1 MARTED
7 LRRALPPTLLDQVV
21 ARAGR
26 AGLDPRGLPHRWE
39 KIGDVLVL
47 KLPPTP
53 DVSRGALAALYA
65 EVLGA
70 RTVVEDVGGVQG
82 PWRLPE
88 VRWLWGDGTETV
100 HLEDGVRFKLD
111 VAKVMFSSGNLPE
124 RIRMARLPRAGE
136 VVVDLFAGIGYFSVP
151 MAVHSEAAR
160 IVACEANPVAFR
172 YLEDNIRI
180 NRVASVEPRLGDCRE
195 VAPSGIAD
203 RVVMGHFEAPTF
215 LDVAFRAA
223 KGRATIHLH
232 GLIGP
237 RHPASAFEGEFEQEA
252 RRCGFDVVSRNLRR
266 VKSHGR
272 KVWHVVLDAD
282 VQRS

>member
-1 MARTED
+1 M
-7 LRRALPPTLLDQVV
+7 
-21 ARAGR
+21 
-26 AGLDPRGLPHRWE
+26 
-39 KIGDVLVL
+39 LVL
-47 KLPPTP
+47 RPLPGLH
-53 DVSRGALAALYA
+53 VSREVLASLYA
-65 EVLGA
+65 GVLGA
-70 RTVVEDVGGVQG
+70 KTVVEDVGGVEG
-82 PWRLPE
+82 PWRLPK
-88 VRWLWGDGTETV
+88 VRRLWGDGTETV
-100 HLEDGVRFKLD
+100 HIEDGVRFKLD
-111 VAKVMFSSGNLPE
+111 VAQVMFSSGNLPE

-160 IVACEANPVAFR
+160 IVACEPNPVALR

-180 NRVASVEPRLGDCRE
+180 NRVTSVEPCLGDCRD

-237 RHPASAFEGEFEQEA
+237 RQPASAFEGGFEREA
-252 RRCGFDVVSRNLRR
+252 RRCGFEVASRNLRR
-266 VKSHGR
+266 LKSYGP
-272 KVWHVVLDAD
+272 KTWHAVLDAD
-282 VQRS
+282 VQRL